1 MNQILPAQ
9 EEIIFLW
16 SFLFPFFL
24 SKRVQKGYQPP
35 GLPGLAWW
43 LLLSRTARG
52 VLCSAGS
59 AGLCDSDTK
68 MLLNLIWF
76 GFFFSLEYP
85 AQCYRGLCTFCSH
98 PATQQDMQLLR
109 LVLYGN
115 MCEYQKRDC
124 KFCTKTVCY
133 SAKHLHYSAICQ
145 WRWWVTYKGA
155 HLPLSQPVPK
165 KSPNKGM
172 TGMWQRG
179 LVGTD

>member
-24 SKRVQKGYQPP
+24 SKRVEKGYQPP

-68 MLLNLIWF
+68 MLLNPYLVW
-76 GFFFSLEYP
+76 FFFPSNIQLSVTVGSVLSVVIQPHSKTCSSCVLSYMEICVSTRKETVNSVQR
-85 AQCYRGLCTFCSH
+85 QCAILQSTSITQQSSSGGDEWPTRGLICHS
-98 PATQQDMQLLR
+98 ASQ
-109 LVLYGN
+109 
-115 MCEYQKRDC
+115 YQKSHQTRE
-124 KFCTKTVCY
+124 
-133 SAKHLHYSAICQ
+133 
-145 WRWWVTYKGA
+145 
-155 HLPLSQPVPK
+155 
-165 KSPNKGM
+165 
-172 TGMWQRG
+172 WQACGRG
-179 LVGTD
+179 D